1 MADQEDEGNLRQSEE
16 PEQEVVG
23 QVPLFPV
30 PPGIMRHLLKV
41 RRTHVIRF
49 AIAIA
54 LIAVSAVTNRGFLG
68 WGLLFVLGVLVV
80 PVGRARSFLIA
91 FVPYA
96 GVWFVFTAF
105 RSLADET
112 IFARTL
118 NLHVA
123 EFERE
128 LFDGRIPTL
137 RLQDKYFEP
146 GTAGWIDYFLT
157 AIHWSYFIV
166 PHVAAVLIWY
176 KRPDIFRRFLTGMAL
191 MLATGLAIY
200 FLIPTNPPWLA
211 PEPIN
216 SPSAA
221 VVYRIMETVGQEL
234 GGGIYEASYRVI
246 GESNPRAAMP
256 SIHMA
261 FTALLIF
268 PAFRF
273 SRRWGYA
280 AAIYTGLMGLAL
292 VYLGE
297 HYVIDLFVGI
307 VCAAWGWYAAGAWLD
322 IAAPVVRQRRSEA
335 TVAQPPRERPG
346 AQAPQPLT

>member
-1 MADQEDEGNLRQSEE
+1 MADPS
-16 PEQEVVG
+16 PESLH
-23 QVPLFPV
+23 PFP
-30 PPGIMRHLLKV
+30 PEIK
-41 RRTHVIRF
+41 RRLIQIDRTMTIRI

-54 LIAVSAVTNRGFLG
+54 LVAISAVTNRGFLG
-68 WGLLFVLGVLVV
+68 WGLLFVMGVLVV

-91 FVPYA
+91 IVPYA
-96 GVWFVFTAF
+96 GVWFIFTAL

-128 LFDGRIPTL
+128 LFGGRIPTV
-137 RLQDKYFEP
+137 RLQDSYFEP
-146 GTAGWIDYFLT
+146 GSAGWLDYFLT
-157 AIHWSYFIV
+157 SIHWSYFVV

-176 KRPDIFRRFLTGMAL
+176 KRPDIFRRFLSGMAL

-234 GGGIYEASYRVI
+234 GGGVYEASYRVI

-256 SIHMA
+256 SIHLA

-268 PAFRF
+268 PAFAF
-273 SRRWGYA
+273 SRRLGYLA
-280 AAIYTGLMGLAL
+280 VVYTGLMGLAL

-297 HYVIDLFVGI
+297 HFVTDLFVGFL
-307 VCAAWGWYAAGAWLD
+307 CAAWGWYAAGAWLNV
-322 IAAPVVRQRRSEA
+322 AAPVVRRQAR
-335 TVAQPPRERPG
+335 VGPRDP
-346 AQAPQPLT
+346 APVQGSP

>member
-1 MADQEDEGNLRQSEE
+1 MSRIASGPVRPELDDEEGDLDGPE
-16 PEQEVVG
+16 PERPSRPRLSDYRYQ
-23 QVPLFPV
+23 
-30 PPGIMRHLLKV
+30 I
-41 RRTHVIRF
+41 RRTHILRL

-54 LIAVSAVTNRGFLG
+54 LVAISAVTNRGFLG

-80 PVGRARSFLIA
+80 PVGRARAFLIA

-123 EFERE
+123 EFERN
-128 LFDGRIPTL
+128 LFDGRLPTL
-137 RLQDKYFEP
+137 RLQDKYFDP
-146 GTAGWIDYFLT
+146 SHVDALDYLLT
-157 AIHWSYFIV
+157 FVHWSYFIV
-166 PHVAAVLIWY
+166 PHVAAVFIWY
-176 KRPDIFRRFLTGMAL
+176 KRPDIYRRFLSGMAL
-191 MLATGLAIY
+191 MLAVGLAIY
-200 FLIPTNPPWLA
+200 FLIPSNPPWLA
-211 PEPIN
+211 PEPID

-221 VVYRIMETVGQEL
+221 VVYRIMENVGQEL
-234 GGGIYEASYRVI
+234 GGGIYDASYKVI

-273 SRRWGYA
+273 SRRWGYIA
-280 AAIYTGLMGLAL
+280 TGYTAFMGLAL

-297 HYVIDLFVGI
+297 HFVTDLFVG
-307 VCAAWGWYAAGAWLD
+307 VLCAGYGWYAAGAWLD
-322 IAAPVVRQRRSEA
+322 VAAPLVWQRLTE
-335 TVAQPPRERPG
+335 
-346 AQAPQPLT
+346 PLLPEVT

>member
-1 MADQEDEGNLRQSEE
+1 VTSDANEPVPPQPPSDET
-16 PEQEVVG
+16 EVVG
-23 QVPLFPV
+23 SLPLHPV
-30 PPGIMRHLLKV
+30 PPGVMRRLMQV
-41 RRTHVIRF
+41 DRTRVIRI
-49 AIAIA
+49 AIAIV
-54 LIAVSAVTNRGFLG
+54 LIIVSAITNRGFLG
-68 WGLLFVLGVLVV
+68 WGLLVVLGVMVV

-96 GVWFVFTAF
+96 GVWFTFTAM

-112 IFARTL
+112 VFARTL

-128 LFDGRIPTL
+128 LFGGRIPTV

-146 GTAGWIDYFLT
+146 GHAGWLDYFLT
-157 AIHWSYFIV
+157 FIHWSYFVI
-166 PHVAAVLIWY
+166 PHVVAVTIWY
-176 KRPDIFRRFLTGMAL
+176 KRPALFRRFLTAMAL
-191 MLATGLAIY
+191 MLAMGLAIY

-221 VVYRIMETVGQEL
+221 VVYRIMETVGKEL

-256 SIHMA
+256 SMHLA

-268 PAFRF
+268 PAFQF

-280 AAIYTGLMGLAL
+280 AVVYTGLMGLAL

-297 HYVIDLFVGI
+297 HYVTDLFVGFL
-307 VCAAWGWYAAGAWLD
+307 CAGWGWIAAGTWLNV
-322 IAAPVVRQRRSEA
+322 AAPVVRRRTAATSASSDPPAEA
-335 TVAQPPRERPG
+335 I
-346 AQAPQPLT
+346 PQPAAGQV

>member
-1 MADQEDEGNLRQSEE
+1 VSDREDVAAPDEPADAGEEQLAAAGAPRFATGPLRH
-16 PEQEVVG
+16 
-23 QVPLFPV
+23 
-30 PPGIMRHLLKV
+30 IYRV
-41 RRTHVIRF
+41 RRTHLIRL
-49 AIAIA
+49 AIAIV
-54 LIAVSAVTNRGFLG
+54 LVAVSAVTNRGFLG

-96 GVWFVFTAF
+96 GVWFIFTAF

-118 NLHVA
+118 NLHVG
-123 EFERE
+123 EFERT
-128 LFDGRIPTL
+128 FFGGRIPTL
-137 RLQDKYFEP
+137 RLQDKYFDP
-146 GTAGWIDYFLT
+146 ANAGLLDYFLT
-157 AIHWSYFIV
+157 FVHWSYFVV

-176 KRPDIFRRFLTGMAL
+176 KRPALFRRFLSGMAL

-200 FLIPTNPPWLA
+200 FLIPSNPPWLA

-221 VVYRIMETVGQEL
+221 VVYRIMEAVGQEL

-268 PAFRF
+268 PAFKF

-280 AAIYTGLMGLAL
+280 TVLYNGLMGLAL

-297 HYVIDLFVGI
+297 HYVIDLFVG
-307 VCAAWGWYAAGAWLD
+307 VLCAAYGWYAAGAWLD
-322 IAAPVVRQRRSEA
+322 VAAPLVWQRKA
-335 TVAQPPRERPG
+335 APLQPSP
-346 AQAPQPLT
+346 APSR

>member
-1 MADQEDEGNLRQSEE
+1 MSDAQEEYPTVEITEE
-16 PEQEVVG
+16 SLDSGAEPLHPFPPEVSRKFY
-23 QVPLFPV
+23 QVN
-30 PPGIMRHLLKV
+30 
-41 RRTHVIRF
+41 RTMMIRII
-49 AIAIA
+49 IAVA
-54 LIAVSAVTNRGFLG
+54 LIAISAVTNRGFLG
-68 WGLLFVLGVLVV
+68 WGLLFVMGVLVV
-80 PVGRARSFLIA
+80 PVGRARAFLIA
-91 FVPYA
+91 IVPYA
-96 GVWFVFTAF
+96 GVWFIFTAL

-128 LFDGRIPTL
+128 LFGGRIPTV

-146 GTAGWIDYFLT
+146 GSAGWLDYFLT
-157 AIHWSYFIV
+157 AIHWSYFVV

-176 KRPDIFRRFLTGMAL
+176 KRPALFRRFLSGMAL
-191 MLATGLAIY
+191 MLSMGLAIY

-221 VVYRIMETVGQEL
+221 VVYRIMETVGKEL

-256 SIHMA
+256 SIHLA

-268 PAFRF
+268 PAFAF
-273 SRRWGYA
+273 SRRLGYLA
-280 AAIYTGLMGLAL
+280 TVYTALMGLAL

-297 HYVIDLFVGI
+297 HYVTDLFVGFL
-307 VCAAWGWYAAGAWLD
+307 CAAWGWYAAGAWLNV
-322 IAAPVVRQRRSEA
+322 AAPVVRR
-335 TVAQPPRERPG
+335 QPVPVTEPELLDP
-346 AQAPQPLT
+346 APAASSP

>member
-1 MADQEDEGNLRQSEE
+1 VTPKGDSEDHGEESPIVDPELPELEYSE
-16 PEQEVVG
+16 
-23 QVPLFPV
+23 
-30 PPGIMRHLLKV
+30 LLETRWTIK
-41 RRTHVIRF
+41 RNHVIRL
-49 AIAIA
+49 AIAIVLVA
-54 LIAVSAVTNRGFLG
+54 ISAVTNRGFLG

-80 PVGRARSFLIA
+80 PVGRFRSFFIA

-96 GVWFVFTAF
+96 GVWFIFTAF

-128 LFDGRIPTL
+128 LFGGRIPTL

-146 GTAGWIDYFLT
+146 GNAGWIDFFLT
-157 AIHWSYFIV
+157 FIHWSYFVV

-176 KRPDIFRRFLTGMAL
+176 KRPDIFRRFLSAMAL

-234 GGGIYEASYRVI
+234 GGGIYDASYRVI

-268 PAFRF
+268 PAFAF
-273 SRRWGYA
+273 SRRLGYA
-280 AAIYTGLMGLAL
+280 ATVYTALMGLAL

-297 HYVIDLFVGI
+297 HYVIDLFVGAI
-307 VCAAWGWYAAGAWLD
+307 CAAWGWYTAGVWLNR
-322 IAAPVVRQRRSEA
+322 AAPVVRQRRIVVPEPSPAGA
-335 TVAQPPRERPG
+335 TPATRQVTQPVAGGP
-346 AQAPQPLT
+346 